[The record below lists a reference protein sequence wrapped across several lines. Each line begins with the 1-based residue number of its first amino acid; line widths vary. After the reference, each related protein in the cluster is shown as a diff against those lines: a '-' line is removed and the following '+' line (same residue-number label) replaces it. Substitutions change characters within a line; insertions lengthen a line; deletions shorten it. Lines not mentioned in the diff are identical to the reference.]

1 MGACDHGYGRGH
13 EYARD
18 RGHDLHDREYA
29 RDRGHDLHD
38 REYARDHGHGH
49 AHVHALHI
57 PDAHQNHMP

>member
-1 MGACDHGYGRGH
+1 MGACDRGYGRGH

-18 RGHDLHDREYA
+18 RGHDLH
-29 RDRGHDLHD
+29 DRGHDLHD

>member
-1 MGACDHGYGRGH
+1 VGACDRGYGRGH

-29 RDRGHDLHD
+29 RD
-38 REYARDHGHGH
+38 HGHGN